1 MCQKLVKSRWKKW
14 QNRNFKKNV
23 YAQKLI
29 QNPEKAHKIK
39 ENKEK
44 KDEKNNTKWVEESH
58 IKKNFR
64 KDIEICEKR
73 C

>member
-1 MCQKLVKSRWKKW
+1 MSNATE
-14 QNRNFKKNV
+14 NRIFTVFCCNALSKPLCT
-23 YAQKLI
+23 Q
-29 QNPEKAHKIK
+29 KAHKIK

-44 KDEKNNTKWVEESH
+44 KDEKNNTKWVDESH